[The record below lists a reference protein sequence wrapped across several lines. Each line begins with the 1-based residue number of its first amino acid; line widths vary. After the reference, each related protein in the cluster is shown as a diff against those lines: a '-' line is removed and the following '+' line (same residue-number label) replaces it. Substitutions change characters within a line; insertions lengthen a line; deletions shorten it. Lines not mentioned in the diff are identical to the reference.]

1 MPEFDEFGIPIKKT
15 TPEVEVDEF
24 GIPFKKNESPN
35 QKPVSVGSKPLPQD
49 GGLSPFIS
57 KPKEEKLKGFGEVG
71 VTELEKQGVVQPPPP
86 MRIEPTIDPN
96 VTQQLR
102 EQKTQED
109 IARETKVD
117 TKRNEYNFVKAFKS
131 GVDDFKRA
139 EDIFTDLIA
148 VDVTG
153 DPTPLINRMEQEY
166 AEYKKRGVVN
176 KYEETPAA
184 YVANLFGNQAITI
197 AGALG
202 TSALL
207 SPIVG
212 IAYGGIAAGSQSAGA
227 TFEQDYYELRDK
239 GLSPEEA
246 YKQAYELAQTSLGFG
261 AIEGTAGAFVP
272 AGKLATG
279 VKEATKQVAKDAL
292 FDVSIA
298 TVAQGAQNEIEANK
312 GLSRELTDGMVENAT
327 GEAVFSIIMGSF
339 VKGREVLKNK
349 PKVLYEL
356 SQAPEEV
363 IQADLEARV
372 ENGVATPEEAE
383 AAMQDIIQY
392 KEKLTK
398 VPDNFTDEQK
408 QKSVELIT
416 QRDELQASIE
426 GKDEAL
432 VKPQKEQIELINT
445 QLEQIAN
452 EPITGDEIR
461 GTDAVKEAVGEQPAI
476 SETGVEETVTEEV
489 VLPEQGEEVQLE
501 PRIKGGQARI
511 MVYDEGVW
519 KEKVGNTLS
528 EVSSKQQ
535 QEAQEKYANEKPSPT
550 QMDVGEQARDGEEMG
565 ERNPQEEITQE
576 GEEEVAVEPS
586 AIEKGQV
593 SGDVTTEPDA
603 LKDVESLTSKA
614 KELSLLNEKEQK
626 RILDLAANEATLS
639 KQESQELSIL
649 RRKRDKGMQ
658 NLERE
663 FRDISERNGGETNP
677 KSFNR
682 QDRQQWRLLQR
693 ELQMVNEA
701 GADVQQTKYGK
712 IALQE
717 WDNYISTDAGKN
729 WLKNTDPTSK
739 NLQGRGGRERYENK
753 VGAEKKPMGVGIQR
767 GDTWD
772 KRNSKKGRND
782 SFNIE
787 EEVNK
792 GDAINTGD
800 YNTIE
805 EQGKIIESTAKALEG
820 VDTQLLKKQLGIDAN
835 WDMIG
840 EGDALSGKD
849 PVLAYTQKRL
859 PEWNRESQL
868 GNINSNSKLTYD
880 IARGETLAKG
890 TKFETKTQDKTDIA
904 LAKDENGITV
914 GVVELD
920 NNGGIKH
927 IAVAPEFRGKGVAD
941 NLIKVLKEN
950 NPNLDLSKTKLRS
963 KGFEKAFS
971 NKIISEA
978 YHKAKADGS
987 NPELVAAVEE
997 LLGKPQKSQ
1006 AKPLQTEA
1014 ESKAKAELEPEIKSN
1029 LEKIQEETGV
1039 NFREIQNVYT
1049 KYGEG
1054 KPLNEITVED
1064 YRRAEAKRQ
1073 AEKEPT
1079 EKQIADTA
1087 QKAGITPQNLRDLY
1101 KINRELFG
1109 LDRIKSLASAIAM
1122 DKMVGVMAKRAN
1134 ITKAEMY
1141 GRLKFEKASEQDLP
1155 QGVKFQVDAWHGSP
1169 YEFDKFELS
1178 KIGTGEG
1185 AQAFGWGLY
1194 FTDLESIARN
1204 YADKLSQK
1212 DSVLISEVDKSDLSE
1227 KSKTLIKGHYINS
1240 DSKESAIE
1248 LLKANSDGSSDF
1260 VDAINFLQKYKE
1272 PKNLYKVSL
1281 HKGKTPDQYTWL
1293 EWDKPLTDD
1302 FLKKFNKELSNYDW
1316 DDIYFTNDEDT
1327 ANEDKKARFVETGED
1342 LYKAISSQLWKWNGD
1357 RADWS
1362 SNKRMDKDASEMLL
1376 EMGIDGIK
1384 YPAESISRGAT
1395 SDTARGFNY
1404 VVFDENAVSIEEV
1417 IKFQKDAEKAR
1428 GAMMIGM
1435 DGQAVIYALTDP
1447 NVSTPLHEMAH
1458 VFEHYMTDAE
1468 RAIVQSWA
1476 GTKGWTTQT
1485 SEKFARG
1492 FEKYL
1497 AEGKAPTSGLQKIFD
1512 KFKTWLTDIY
1522 NGITGSDIDIELN
1535 EPMREIYAKMLGA
1548 EAVKPAKAKK
1558 APKSAPKVITS
1569 ETIKEIVPEKTIEAV
1584 KALTRAKKAM
1594 TETARTKVEETAKDA
1609 PNFDKAKYIMDNL
1622 ENIKAKLLESGK
1634 LTTDCKW
1641 G

>member
-1 MPEFDEFGIPIKKT
+1 MPEEKKSFLSDEEVVVGKSFLSDEEVSLTDTQKK
-15 TPEVEVDEF
+15 
-24 GIPFKKNESPN
+24 SPD
-35 QKPVSVGSKPLPQD
+35 QSKKPVSVGSKPLPQD

-96 VTQQLR
+96 VTRQLK

-109 IARETKVD
+109 IARETQVD

-139 EDIFTDLIA
+139 EDIFTDLIN

-166 AEYKKRGVVN
+166 AEYQKRGVVN

-197 AGALG
+197 SGAVGL
-202 TSALL
+202 SLL

-246 YKQAYELAQTSLGFG
+246 YRQAYELAQRSFGFG
-261 AIEGTAGAFVP
+261 AVEGTAGAFVP

-292 FDVSIA
+292 FDVSLA

-349 PKVLYEL
+349 PKVLYEI

-408 QKSVELIT
+408 QKSVELMT

-432 VKPQKEQIELINT
+432 VKPQKEQINLINT

-452 EPITGDEIR
+452 EPITRDEIR
-461 GTDAVKEAVGEQPAI
+461 RADAVEESVGEQPRV
-476 SETGVEETVTEEV
+476 SETGVEETVTEEISPEV
-489 VLPEQGEEVQLE
+489 VMAQMKPITDEMARVEMEFSNNGYKIDWDYDNEITVTDKRGELVEPEDLPENLLELAGQYEKATAALGNFDYNSYFNALQQSRQDIGGVETEFEEVKPLELAAPAIPEQGEEVQLE
-501 PRIKGGQARI
+501 PRIKGGQPRI

-519 KEKVGNTLS
+519 KEKVGKTLT

-535 QEAQEKYANEKPSPT
+535 QEAQEKYANEKPSPEK
-550 QMDVGEQARDGEEMG
+550 MDVGEQARDGEEMG

-576 GEEEVAVEPS
+576 GEEEV
-586 AIEKGQV
+586 
-593 SGDVTTEPDA
+593 DA

-753 VGAEKKPMGVGIQR
+753 VGAEKKPMGVGIQG

-772 KRNSKKGRND
+772 KRNSEKGRND

-820 VDTQLLKKQLGIDAN
+820 VDKIEINKKQAILNAEKIDKGSGSHVKKMSLGELNELAR
-835 WDMIG
+835 DMI
-840 EGDALSGKD
+840 
-849 PVLAYTQKRL
+849 
-859 PEWNRESQL
+859 
-868 GNINSNSKLTYD
+868 SNEKYY
-880 IARGETLAKG
+880 
-890 TKFETKTQDKTDIA
+890 QDKLQDA
-904 LAKDENGITV
+904 QGVYNLTV
-914 GVVELD
+914 ERIQEL
-920 NNGGIKH
+920 
-927 IAVAPEFRGKGVAD
+927 
-941 NLIKVLKEN
+941 
-950 NPNLDLSKTKLRS
+950 
-963 KGFEKAFS
+963 
-971 NKIISEA
+971 SEA

-997 LLGKPQKSQ
+997 LLGQKVSPSVQVETKPQ
-1006 AKPLQTEA
+1006 
-1014 ESKAKAELEPEIKSN
+1014 LEPEIKSN
-1029 LEKIQEETGV
+1029 LEKIQEETGT
-1039 NFREIQNVYT
+1039 NFREIQNVYN

-1073 AEKEPT
+1073 
-1079 EKQIADTA
+1079 
-1087 QKAGITPQNLRDLY
+1087 
-1101 KINRELFG
+1101 
-1109 LDRIKSLASAIAM
+1109 
-1122 DKMVGVMAKRAN
+1122 
-1134 ITKAEMY
+1134 
-1141 GRLKFEKASEQDLP
+1141 
-1155 QGVKFQVDAWHGSP
+1155 
-1169 YEFDKFELS
+1169 
-1178 KIGTGEG
+1178 
-1185 AQAFGWGLY
+1185 
-1194 FTDLESIARN
+1194 
-1204 YADKLSQK
+1204 
-1212 DSVLISEVDKSDLSE
+1212 
-1227 KSKTLIKGHYINS
+1227 
-1240 DSKESAIE
+1240 
-1248 LLKANSDGSSDF
+1248 
-1260 VDAINFLQKYKE
+1260 
-1272 PKNLYKVSL
+1272 
-1281 HKGKTPDQYTWL
+1281 
-1293 EWDKPLTDD
+1293 
-1302 FLKKFNKELSNYDW
+1302 
-1316 DDIYFTNDEDT
+1316 
-1327 ANEDKKARFVETGED
+1327 
-1342 LYKAISSQLWKWNGD
+1342 
-1357 RADWS
+1357 
-1362 SNKRMDKDASEMLL
+1362 
-1376 EMGIDGIK
+1376 
-1384 YPAESISRGAT
+1384 
-1395 SDTARGFNY
+1395 
-1404 VVFDENAVSIEEV
+1404 
-1417 IKFQKDAEKAR
+1417 
-1428 GAMMIGM
+1428 
-1435 DGQAVIYALTDP
+1435 
-1447 NVSTPLHEMAH
+1447 
-1458 VFEHYMTDAE
+1458 
-1468 RAIVQSWA
+1468 
-1476 GTKGWTTQT
+1476 
-1485 SEKFARG
+1485 
-1492 FEKYL
+1492 
-1497 AEGKAPTSGLQKIFD
+1497 
-1512 KFKTWLTDIY
+1512 
-1522 NGITGSDIDIELN
+1522 
-1535 EPMREIYAKMLGA
+1535 
-1548 EAVKPAKAKK
+1548 EA
-1558 APKSAPKVITS
+1558 KSAPKVVTS
-1569 ETIKEIVPEKTIEAV
+1569 ETIKEVVPEKTIEAV

-1594 TETARTKVEETAKDA
+1594 TESARTKVEETAKDA